1 MCAPAAETTV
11 APLGADGA
19 SQPRVS
25 GVSGGSG
32 GLGGCGGGFC
42 WSGGTVGPAVAPS
55 YGAWA
60 PNPRVPAAVR
70 C

>member
-11 APLGADGA
+11 APLGTDGA

-55 YGAWA
+55 
-60 PNPRVPAAVR
+60 
-70 C
+70 